1 MELHSGK
8 FALFELSAVCR
19 RMHVN
24 RVDADGIDSI
34 EGFRINGYRLLRK
47 SNKQY
52 QLIRIINELV
62 PFVKIISNY
71 IVFIA
76 KTSNQSTTCH
86 HARTHYPGR
95 TITQS
100 RPFALRGETHFVI
113 VTDLISPG
121 HKQKPIS
128 SFCCTLPALP
138 PWKARAR

>member
-100 RPFALRGETHFVI
+100 RPFAMPCARGNP
-113 VTDLISPG
+113 L
-121 HKQKPIS
+121 
-128 SFCCTLPALP
+128 LLL
-138 PWKARAR
+138 